1 MKGGVMPPIKAQP
14 HITASVLDRLLDD
27 DPRVGTPFLDIPDLK
42 SPFGFVGKLRAG
54 DDPLS
59 RYLAQQL
66 LPETRNALERF
77 EGTGAVPDDLVNGVL
92 DGMNHVIRRGCLYE
106 NQRCSGIKLSRETRQ
121 MVDAVVPGTNVPF
134 LNRAL
139 LDEAYPDEIW
149 KRRRETQKYSVR
161 QMKEHVARDLSVLLN
176 ARRELLTEMPE
187 EYKELKGT
195 ILEYGLPD
203 FTAFSL
209 VNVSDQKRIRRGVE
223 LAIAAF
229 EPRLK
234 SVHVSLDL
242 PKQYDQILRFRIDA
256 LLRVD
261 PTPEPVT
268 FDAMLHM
275 TTCEYSVRS

>member
-1 MKGGVMPPIKAQP
+1 MSPIEDQP
-14 HITASVLDRLLDD
+14 NITASVLDRLIDD
-27 DPRVGTPFLDIPDLK
+27 DPRVGSPFLAVTDVK
-42 SPFGFVGKLRAG
+42 SPVGFAEKLRAVA
-54 DDPLS
+54 DPLS
-59 RYLAQQL
+59 RFLAEQL
-66 LPETRNALERF
+66 LPETRDALIRF
-77 EGTGAVPDDLVNGVL
+77 QGKGAVPEELLNGII
-92 DGMNHVIRRGCLYE
+92 DGMNQVIRKTCLYDH
-106 NQRCSGIKLSRETRQ
+106 QRFSEIKLSRETRQ
-121 MVDAVVPGTNVPF
+121 MVESVIPGTNVPF
-134 LNRAL
+134 VNRAL
-139 LDEAYPDEIW
+139 LDEAYPEEIW
-149 KRRRETQKYSVR
+149 KRRRETVSYSIR
-161 QMKEHVARDLSVLLN
+161 QMKEHVARDLSALLN
-176 ARRELLTEMPE
+176 TRREMLTEMPD

-209 VNVSDQKRIRRGVE
+209 TNVSDQKRIRRGVE

-234 SVHVSLDL
+234 SVRVSLDV
-242 PKQYDQILRFRIDA
+242 PKQYEQTLRFRIDA

>member
-1 MKGGVMPPIKAQP
+1 MPPIEDQP
-14 HITASVLDRLLDD
+14 SITASVLDRLMDD
-27 DPRVGTPFLDIPDLK
+27 DSRVGTPFLDITELK
-42 SPFGFVGKLRAG
+42 SPVGFIGKIRAEE
-54 DDPLS
+54 DPIS

-66 LPETRNALERF
+66 LPETRNALGRF
-77 EGTGAVPDDLVNGVL
+77 EGKGAVPDDLLNGVI
-92 DGMNHVIRRGCLYE
+92 DGVNHVIRGGCLYD
-106 NQRCSGIKLSRETRQ
+106 NQRFSGLKLSRETRQ
-121 MVDAVVPGTNVPF
+121 MVDSVLPGTNVPF
-134 LNRAL
+134 VNRAL
-139 LDEAYPDEIW
+139 LDEVYPDEIW
-149 KRRRETQKYSVR
+149 KRRRETVSYSIR
-161 QMKEHVARDLSVLLN
+161 QMKEHVARDLSALLN
-176 ARRELLTEMPE
+176 TRRELLTEIPE

-195 ILEYGLPD
+195 ILEFGLPD

-223 LAIAAF
+223 SAIAAF

-234 SVHVSLDL
+234 SVRVSLDL
-242 PKQYDQILRFRIDA
+242 PKQYDQTLRFRIDA